1 MTDYVTVFPDEKGR
15 SGWQVARRNGSLVTK
30 LRLEAPI
37 AKREEA
43 REEAQRMYPDLKVWV
58 MGDKDKPWA

>member
-1 MTDYVTVFPDEKGR
+1 MTGYVTVFPDEKGR
-15 SGWQVARRNGSLVTK
+15 SGWQVACKQGSQITK

-37 AKREEA
+37 AKPEEA
-43 REEAQRMYPDLKVWV
+43 RAEAQAMYPDHKVWV